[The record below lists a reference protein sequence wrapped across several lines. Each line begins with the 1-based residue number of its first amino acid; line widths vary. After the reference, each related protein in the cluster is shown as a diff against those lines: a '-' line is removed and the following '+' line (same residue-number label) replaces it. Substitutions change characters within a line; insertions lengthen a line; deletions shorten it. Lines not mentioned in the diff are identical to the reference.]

1 MCLHI
6 NGAKYSIAITVKA
19 ADQGPISQIELS
31 FMFVSIFLHKLAHS
45 SLVWYGA
52 GSCNSLNLN
61 GSNGKSGEIMEKA
74 LFGGILSCEID
85 MNNFVVNRVG
95 LVTEGNFYPISE
107 LKFRIQNSN
116 RLHTKDSLLT

>member
-1 MCLHI
+1 M
-6 NGAKYSIAITVKA
+6 GAKYSTTVKA

-31 FMFVSIFLHKLAHS
+31 FMFVSIFLHELAHS

-52 GSCNSLNLN
+52 GSCNSPNLN
-61 GSNGKSGEIMEKA
+61 RSNGKSGEIMEKA
-74 LFGGILSCEID
+74 LFGGISSCEID

-107 LKFRIQNSN
+107 LTFRIPTDYTLKTHLI
-116 RLHTKDSLLT
+116 R